1 MPNQHKPYSRWMRGV
16 ALAALLVPLCVH
28 ATSIRQLNLN
38 EVVRSSALIFSGE
51 VIASK
56 AAWNESRSRIK
67 TKVRF
72 RIDQIIKGE
81 LATQELEL
89 SFAGGTVD
97 AVEQRVQA
105 MVYPKLGEKGVFFVS
120 DTERTMVNPLVG
132 WTQGHFKEVI
142 IGGQARM
149 VTASGQA
156 VMGLN
161 LNQSTQKSSEQLEF
175 SHGAASGV
183 LTGSDLGNALSKD
196 QFLDLIQSEL
206 GTNK

>member
-1 MPNQHKPYSRWMRGV
+1 MKP
-16 ALAALLVPLCVH
+16 
-28 ATSIRQLNLN
+28 
-38 EVVRSSALIFSGE
+38 
-51 VIASK
+51 
-56 AAWNESRSRIK
+56 
-67 TKVRF
+67 
-72 RIDQIIKGE
+72 
-81 LATQELEL
+81 
-89 SFAGGTVD
+89 
-97 AVEQRVQA
+97 
-105 MVYPKLGEKGVFFVS
+105 
-120 DTERTMVNPLVG
+120 
-132 WTQGHFKEVI
+132 HFKEVI